1 MSSRVRA
8 ETSRRSVEVEE
19 LAVDRGRLVGQLF
32 WGTTGDFD
40 LTTAELDIALFCGAH
55 VVHADGGDGF
65 DPGVY
70 LGGADHETAA
80 ELTGL
85 VVVESWWYRIRDTE
99 HAVNGLRRSGA
110 SCGVEVWC
118 TAPETIIRER
128 YRQHS
133 RHTIHCDRERLN
145 TDWEGWA
152 TNAGP
157 LSITPVLTV
166 DIATDVPIIALVE
179 DVVSALSASCLLP
192 AGFTGSTA

>member
-1 MSSRVRA
+1 MAQEVVMINGLPGAGKTTIGVSLAAAMSVPFLSKDSFKEQLA
-8 ETSRRSVEVEE
+8 DTETDLPGSQLGVIASE
-19 LAVDRGRLVGQLF
+19 LM
-32 WGTTGDFD
+32 WS
-40 LTTAELDIALFCGAH
+40 H
-55 VVHADGGDGF
+55 
-65 DPGVY
+65 
-70 LGGADHETAA
+70 AA
-80 ELTGL
+80 ELNGL

-128 YRQHS
+128 YRQRS
-133 RHTIHCDRERLN
+133 RHAIHRDRERLN

-166 DIATDVPIIALVE
+166 DTATDVPIIAVVE